1 MLTAA
6 QHPYS
11 RFLGCDVSKNTVT
24 IFDSASGCCQDIAN
38 HPADL
43 AAFLAGYGAETLAI
57 CEPTGGHEAVLLAGL
72 SAAGIDTHRAD
83 TLKVKA
89 FIRSFG
95 TRGKTDALDAR
106 ALALYAEERAETL
119 SLWGLPDAER
129 QDMQQLV
136 QRRRDLVAMH
146 VAETNRAKAPSP
158 KTPGAKAL
166 ASSFAALRD
175 AIERQIAA
183 IEHQLIDLVKG
194 SAIVTRTIK
203 VMTSVPGIGKTT
215 AIALCAMM
223 PELGQI
229 SGKQAASL
237 AGLAPHPRDSGS
249 YNGYRRIHG
258 GRRQIGTVIFMGAL
272 AAART
277 NGPLKDWYNSLLQRG
292 KRKKVALTALMRK
305 MIVILNAR
313 LRDDLKAQQS

>member
-1 MLTAA
+1 
-6 QHPYS
+6 
-11 RFLGCDVSKNTVT
+11 
-24 IFDSASGCCQDIAN
+24 
-38 HPADL
+38 
-43 AAFLAGYGAETLAI
+43 
-57 CEPTGGHEAVLLAGL
+57 
-72 SAAGIDTHRAD
+72 
-83 TLKVKA
+83 
-89 FIRSFG
+89 
-95 TRGKTDALDAR
+95 
-106 ALALYAEERAETL
+106 
-119 SLWGLPDAER
+119 
-129 QDMQQLV
+129 
-136 QRRRDLVAMH
+136 
-146 VAETNRAKAPSP
+146 
-158 KTPGAKAL
+158 
-166 ASSFAALRD
+166 
-175 AIERQIAA
+175 
-183 IEHQLIDLVKG
+183 
-194 SAIVTRTIK
+194 
-203 VMTSVPGIGKTT
+203 MTSVPGIGKTT
-215 AIALCAMM
+215 AIALCALM